1 MSTSMPS
8 ATTHPIPSTMRA
20 VLLTGYGG
28 LDKLEYRSDV
38 PVPRPAAGEV
48 LIAVEAC
55 GVNNTDI
62 NTRTGWYA
70 PDVRIGTT
78 VELGLHGVDRAG
90 EVAGTWGGA
99 ALSFPRIQGADPAGR
114 IVAVGAAVDPSRIG
128 ERVIVDGWIRDP
140 DDPGNLDK
148 VQYLGSERDGGFAEY
163 VAVPARNAC
172 KVDCGLSSTE
182 LASFQCSYATAEQML
197 TRTRVSA
204 GETLLVTGASGGV
217 GSALVQLAR
226 RRKAHIIALVQPSK
240 ATAVRALGADLCI
253 SRDSPDLAGEVRS
266 ALRGGSVDV
275 VTDVV
280 GGRSFPHLIDLLGRG
295 GRYVTSGAIA
305 GPIAEVDLR
314 LLYNKD
320 LELHGSSVTW
330 PETFARLVGYIE
342 RGEVKPL
349 LAKTYA
355 LRDLREAQRD
365 FLAKRHVGKLVITV

>member
-1 MSTSMPS
+1 M
-8 ATTHPIPSTMRA
+8 TMRA

-28 LDKLEYRSDV
+28 LDKLEYRTDV
-38 PVPRPAAGEV
+38 PVPKPAADEV
-48 LIAVEAC
+48 LIAVAAC

-78 VELGLHGVDRAG
+78 AELGLHGVARAA
-90 EVAGTWGGA
+90 EIDGTWGGA
-99 ALSFPRIQGADPAGR
+99 ALSFPRIQGADPAGV
-114 IVAVGAAVDPSRIG
+114 IVAVGADVEPSRIG

-140 DDPGNLDK
+140 DDPADLDK
-148 VQYLGSERDGGFAEY
+148 TQYLGSERDGGFAEY
-163 VAVPARNAC
+163 VAVPARNAYRVEC
-172 KVDCGLSSTE
+172 ELSTTE

-226 RRKAHIIALVQPSK
+226 RRKARIVAVVSPDK
-240 ATAVRALGADLCI
+240 AAAVRALGADFCI
-253 SRDSPDLAGEVRS
+253 PRESSHLAAEVRS
-266 ALRGGSVDV
+266 ALGGGSVDV

-280 GGRSFPHLIDLLGRG
+280 GGRCFPDLIAVLRRG

-342 RGEVKPL
+342 RGEIKPL
-349 LAKTYA
+349 LVKTYA
-355 LRDLREAQRD
+355 LADIREAQRE
-365 FLAKRHVGKLVITV
+365 FLAKRHVGKLVVII